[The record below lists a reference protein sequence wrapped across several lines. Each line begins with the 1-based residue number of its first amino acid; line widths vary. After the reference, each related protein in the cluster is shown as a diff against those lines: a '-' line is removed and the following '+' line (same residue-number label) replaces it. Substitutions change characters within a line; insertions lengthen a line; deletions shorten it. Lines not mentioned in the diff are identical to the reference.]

1 VIGISKVY
9 TLLDRHGEAL
19 IVNKPIGMNKKL
31 LLGQRHERRVG
42 PGFIFDEG
50 QRLLPIETKERRV
63 IPEMTVV
70 AGGKKSF
77 LCR

>member
-42 PGFIFDEG
+42 P
-50 QRLLPIETKERRV
+50 ETKERRV